1 MSRWMIA
8 GYALV
13 TLLGYD
19 LSLYIANWL
28 DDFIRINW

>member
-1 MSRWMIA
+1 MA

-19 LSLYIANWL
+19 LALYIANWL
-28 DDFIRINW
+28 DGFIRINWQ